1 MFDIKPSN
9 SRRLR
14 RKPLYLVLL
23 ALFAISTVFAA
34 STSLTQ
40 GTSIEFGQGVFQ
52 VKVCDTWVG
61 VNLKTILE
69 PNGYQGGSG
78 GYYVNQIQII
88 GLDSTACSGSNLQ
101 LSFYTTGNAN
111 PLPLYVGASTSPTNV
126 TMAVN
131 TSYYATRK
139 GQVEL
144 ITPAGVITRND
155 SYERITPD
163 YDANS
168 NFDGIYNIN
177 FTTPLALGT
186 AVNTITLQSTAQ

>member
-144 ITPAGVITRND
+144 ITPAGAITRND

-177 FTTPLALGT
+177 FTTPLVLGT